1 MLAKLNQ
8 IDDHIIAIL
17 CGIVSGIVIALNI

>member
-8 IDDHIIAIL
+8 IDDHSVAIL
-17 CGIVSGIVIALNI
+17 CGAIIGIVLALNI

>member
-8 IDDHIIAIL
+8 IDDHIIAIV
-17 CGIVSGIVIALNI
+17 CGAIIGIVIALNI